1 MTTITQKFLLHFSF
15 LTGVIERRE
24 TNIKFILKARTNE
37 EYAPSTFGCTRI
49 IDSFS
54 FIGKSLDALVE
65 NLTDECFSEKEK
77 HWKSDSNLTNNK

>member
-1 MTTITQKFLLHFSF
+1 MNTITQIFLLHFCF

-37 EYAPSTFGCTRI
+37 QYAPSTFGCTRI

-65 NLTDECFSEKEK
+65 NLKDECFFSKKEALG
-77 HWKSDSNLTNNK
+77 NR